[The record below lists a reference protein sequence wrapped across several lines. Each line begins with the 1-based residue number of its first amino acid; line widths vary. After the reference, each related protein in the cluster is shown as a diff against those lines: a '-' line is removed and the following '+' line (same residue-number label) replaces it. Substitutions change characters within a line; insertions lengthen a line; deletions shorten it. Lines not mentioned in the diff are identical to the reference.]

1 MQDPIHSRTVAGRPP
16 IAKTAIR
23 RKTAVILPVVM
34 LLLCLAVEGADSRPD
49 PVQQRSR
56 FRPTRFSPV
65 APVSAYAFAEEESSG
80 EPIYGSEPSCCDE
93 FGVPV
98 EDSAYCGEDCGEGCG
113 EDYYAGGEYWGDRVV
128 AGPGFPCYRPLMPL
142 CGRFEARG
150 EYLLWWTQG
159 SGVPPL
165 VTTSPAGTQA
175 EQAGVLGQE
184 TTTILFGGE
193 SLAESSRSGGRITM
207 TYWLQPNRCTGIEA
221 SYLGIGKQT
230 SAFYA
235 DSDGDPILARPFFNI
250 RNGGDDE
257 QDSLLVAFTT
267 RAEGRV
273 AADVTAEFQ
282 GVEVLLRW
290 AMLQQDAH
298 RMDVLVGYRFQRL
311 DDGVSIS
318 QFTESTELISQG
330 TTIDLFDRFNSRNRF
345 HGAELGVLYS
355 ERYCRWSLE
364 MLMKVG
370 FGNTHS
376 RVSIDGSTTT
386 TVPEEPSVTTSGGL
400 LALPTN
406 MGVYG
411 DNRFT
416 MIPEFGITVGYDLTQ
431 RLRATFGYT
440 FIYWSNVAR
449 AGDQIDLNVNDSQ
462 LSGGTLDGAPRPE
475 FSWITT
481 DFWAQGLNFGL
492 DYRF

>member
-1 MQDPIHSRTVAGRPP
+1 MKNPVHTPHLAGGPP
-16 IAKTAIR
+16 IIKTAIR

-34 LLLCLAVEGADSRPD
+34 LLLCGTVEAADSRPD
-49 PVQQRSR
+49 AMQQRSR

-65 APVSAYAFAEEESSG
+65 PPASSYAFAED
-80 EPIYGSEPSCCDE
+80 EPSAEPLYGSQPSRHDE
-93 FGVPV
+93 FGIPAADSVACGDGCV
-98 EDSAYCGEDCGEGCG
+98 EDCYS
-113 EDYYAGGEYWGDRVV
+113 GGEYWGDRMV
-128 AGPGFPCYRPLMPL
+128 AGPAFPCYGFLTPL
-142 CGRFEARG
+142 CGRFEVRG
-150 EYLLWWTQG
+150 EYLLWWTEG
-159 SGVPPL
+159 SRVPPL
-165 VTTSPAGTQA
+165 VTTSPGGTPA

-193 SLAESSRSGGRITM
+193 SLVGSSRSGGRITM
-207 TYWLQPNRCTGIEA
+207 TYWLQPNRCAAVEA

-230 SAFYA
+230 GGYYA

-250 RNGGDDE
+250 RNGDDDQ
-257 QDSLLVAFTT
+257 QDSLLLAFTGRT
-267 RAEGRV
+267 EGRV

-290 AMLQQDAH
+290 AMLQQDTH
-298 RMDVLVGYRFQRL
+298 RMDVMVGYRFNRL
-311 DDGVSIS
+311 DDGVAIR
-318 QFTESTELISQG
+318 QFTESTEPFSQG
-330 TTIDLFDRFNSRNRF
+330 TTIDLFDRFHSRNRF

-386 TVPEEPSVTTSGGL
+386 TVPGESPVTTSGGL

-406 MGVYG
+406 MGMYG

-416 MIPEFGITVGYDLTQ
+416 MVPEFGITVGYDLTP

-449 AGDQIDLNVNDSQ
+449 AGDQIDLDVNESQ

-475 FSWITT
+475 FSWIAT